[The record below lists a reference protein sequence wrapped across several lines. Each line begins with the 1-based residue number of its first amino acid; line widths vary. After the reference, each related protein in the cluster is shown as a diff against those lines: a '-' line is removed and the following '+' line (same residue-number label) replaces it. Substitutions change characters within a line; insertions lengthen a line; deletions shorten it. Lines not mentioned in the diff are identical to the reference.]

1 MSTHVNKGVVGGSP
15 QLRKRSPV
23 FCNGMVCAAP
33 TSIQRVFGRV
43 VASVAPPNAEIMLFG
58 KRFTFS

>member
-43 VASVAPPNAEIMLFG
+43 VASVEIMLFG